1 MHDVP
6 FNVEPFEGIQSNGK
20 ESEPKTC
27 PIPIQ
32 KETPAG
38 LIDTLCNVDVAEN
51 QAGLCK

>member
-6 FNVEPFEGIQSNGK
+6 FNTEPFEGGQSNSK
-20 ESEPKTC
+20 EFEPKTC

-38 LIDTLCNVDVAEN
+38 LIDTLCNIDVAEN
-51 QAGLCK
+51 QAGMCK